1 MKRPFALSVATIS
14 AFCLL
19 IPPEASAEKADR
31 KEKIKINAV
40 DGDADHGKGFYR
52 LEKSVVITQG
62 TLKLTA
68 DRGTAQTTAD
78 DNYNAIL
85 NGKPVCFRQRTDN
98 GDWAQGVSDRVDSR
112 ASYLLVCVL

>member
-40 DGDADHGKGFYR
+40 VA
-52 LEKSVVITQG
+52 VMPITA
-62 TLKLTA
+62 KA
-68 DRGTAQTTAD
+68 F
-78 DNYNAIL
+78 I
-85 NGKPVCFRQRTDN
+85 
-98 GDWAQGVSDRVDSR
+98 DWKNRSSSR
-112 ASYLLVCVL
+112 RAP